1 MVKREMEREFE
12 SDTHKGWIEVDT
24 NRLIERERV
33 IEIYQEQQRDRE

>member
-24 NRLIERERV
+24 NRLIVRERV
-33 IEIYQEQQRDRE
+33 IEIYQEQ

>member
-24 NRLIERERV
+24 NRLIERER
-33 IEIYQEQQRDRE
+33 EIDIYN